1 MLSKKLITT
10 LVGAVVV
17 IGGVSALALV
27 HSAKQVTPESQV
39 VASKSVKPKSK
50 HTPAEP
56 SAEPSLDKDAKRKE
70 VEINPSGETGTDRRA
85 PKDGSAAPSVS
96 EKEIAVAGETGEYS
110 EKVYDVKTHD
120 GITVSEE
127 DIANARKTLKDAGIN
142 EAMYSDLDIAKVIK
156 AASEKSLDVVTVAK
170 DGKF

>member
-1 MLSKKLITT
+1 MISKKLITT
-10 LVGAVVV
+10 LVAAVVV
-17 IGGVSALALV
+17 IGGVSALALT
-27 HSAKQVTPESQV
+27 HGAKQATPESHA
-39 VASKSVKPKSK
+39 VASKSSKPTSK
-50 HTPAEP
+50 HT
-56 SAEPSLDKDAKRKE
+56 SAETSLDKDAKRKE
-70 VEINPSGETGTDRRA
+70 VEVNPSGETGTDRRA
-85 PKDGSAAPSVS
+85 PKDGLSAPSVS
-96 EKEIAVAGETGEYS
+96 EKEIAVAGETGEHS
-110 EKVYDVKTHD
+110 EKAYDVKTHD

>member
-1 MLSKKLITT
+1 MISKKLITT
-10 LVGAVVV
+10 LVAAVVV
-17 IGGVSALALV
+17 IGGVSALALT
-27 HSAKQVTPESQV
+27 HGDKQASPESQTV
-39 VASKSVKPKSK
+39 VSKSSKPKSK
-50 HTPAEP
+50 HT
-56 SAEPSLDKDAKRKE
+56 SAETSLDKDAKRKE
-70 VEINPSGETGTDRRA
+70 VEVNPSGETGTDRRA
-85 PKDGSAAPSVS
+85 PKDGSHAPSVS

-110 EKVYDVKTHD
+110 EKAYDVKTQD

>member
-1 MLSKKLITT
+1 MISKKLITT

-27 HSAKQVTPESQV
+27 HNVKHVTPEPQV
-39 VASKSVKPKSK
+39 VASKTVKPKSK
-50 HTPAEP
+50 HT
-56 SAEPSLDKDAKRKE
+56 SAETSLDKDAKRKE
-70 VEINPSGETGTDRRA
+70 VEVNPSGETGTDRRA
-85 PKDGSAAPSVS
+85 PKDGSPAPSVS

>member
-10 LVGAVVV
+10 LVGAAVV

-27 HSAKQVTPESQV
+27 HSANQVTPEPQV
-39 VASKSVKPKSK
+39 VASKSLKPKSK
-50 HTPAEP
+50 HTSAEP

-70 VEINPSGETGTDRRA
+70 VEVNPSGETGTDRRA
-85 PKDGSAAPSVS
+85 PKDGSPAPSVS

>member
-10 LVGAVVV
+10 LVGAAVV

-27 HSAKQVTPESQV
+27 HSAKQVTPEPQV
-39 VASKSVKPKSK
+39 VASKTVKQKSK
-50 HTPAEP
+50 HT

-70 VEINPSGETGTDRRA
+70 VEVNPSGETGTDRRA
-85 PKDGSAAPSVS
+85 PKDGSPAPSVS